1 MISDANSIDIMGERN
16 DGGIDLYI
24 ISSGKLDDSV
34 EQQNLLLDKI
44 ENYLMYLNSSDFV
57 RDFPNISN
65 GNKHIKLK
73 IAEKPSDIL
82 LKLFR
87 EIEIWV
93 NSNGVNFSVVYS
105 T

>member
-1 MISDANSIDIMGERN
+1 MVFDADSIDIIGKRN

-34 EQQNLLLDKI
+34 EQQTLLLDKI
-44 ENYLMYLNSSDFV
+44 ENYLIYLNSSDFV
-57 RDFPNISN
+57 RDFPLIST

-73 IAEKPSDIL
+73 ISENPSNTMI
-82 LKLFR
+82 KWFS

-93 NSNGVNFSVVYS
+93 KSNGVNFSVVCS
-105 T
+105 S